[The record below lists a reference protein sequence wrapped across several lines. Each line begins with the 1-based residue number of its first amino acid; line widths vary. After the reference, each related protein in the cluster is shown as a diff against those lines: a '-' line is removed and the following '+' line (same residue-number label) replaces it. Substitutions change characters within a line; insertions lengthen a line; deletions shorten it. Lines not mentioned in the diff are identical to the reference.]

1 MPSNNKSIKRGGGK
15 PQNNLKRG
23 GGSQRNTVKRGGAKP
38 QNNLKHGGAAVSERN
53 TVKRGGGSQRNTVK
67 RGGGSQRN
75 TVKRGGASKRNT
87 VKRGGAKPQNN
98 IKRGGAVRMPSE
110 YYGVESGRYFAD
122 GSPELANGDSAYG
135 KFIDVSQ
142 GVSSLSGMV
151 GPNVA
156 SYPNASCTQ
165 TGGAKRSKNS
175 KRH

>member
-1 MPSNNKSIKRGGGK
+1 MPSNNKSIKSGGGK
-15 PQNNLKRG
+15 SP
-23 GGSQRNTVKRGGAKP
+23 NTVKRGGAKLS
-38 QNNLKHGGAAVSERN
+38 NNKTKVGGGSKHN
-53 TVKRGGGSQRNTVK
+53 TKSIKRGGASKHT
-67 RGGGSQRN
+67 S
-75 TVKRGGASKRNT
+75 VKRGGASKHT
-87 VKRGGAKPQNN
+87 SIKRGGASKHTS
-98 IKRGGAVRMPSE
+98 IKRGGASKHTSVKRGGAVRMPSE

-165 TGGAKRSKNS
+165 TGGAKRSKHT

>member
-15 PQNNLKRG
+15 SPNTVKRG
-23 GGSQRNTVKRGGAKP
+23 GGSKHNTVKRGGAKP
-38 QNNLKHGGAAVSERN
+38 SNNKAKLVGGSKHN
-53 TVKRGGGSQRNTVK
+53 TV
-67 RGGGSQRN
+67 
-75 TVKRGGASKRNT
+75 
-87 VKRGGAKPQNN
+87 
-98 IKRGGAVRMPSE
+98 KRGGAVRMPSE

-122 GSPELANGDSAYG
+122 GSPELANGESAYG

-165 TGGAKRSKNS
+165 TGGAKRSKRSKRSKHS